1 MSKLGNSRSSNN
13 RHLAKLGFCPDRAR
27 LTESFYQ
34 KSIELMAMYACIR
47 ISCHAFKLHIQGG
60 L

>member
-1 MSKLGNSRSSNN
+1 MMSKLGNSRSSNN

-34 KSIELMAMYACIR
+34 KSIVSILD
-47 ISCHAFKLHIQGG
+47 FKPQINAD
-60 L
+60 